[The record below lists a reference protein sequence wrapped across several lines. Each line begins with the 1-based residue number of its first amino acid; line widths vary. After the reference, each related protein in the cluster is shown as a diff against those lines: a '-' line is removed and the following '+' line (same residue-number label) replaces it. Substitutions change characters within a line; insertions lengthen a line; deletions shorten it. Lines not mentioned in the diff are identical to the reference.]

1 MKYNPVKFN
10 SEVVKRFWQ
19 QGYRSP
25 TEISRKTNVPLRSCE
40 RYIGQLR
47 KNGQIRA
54 IHRSGRPRKTLPKMH
69 RQIGKIVNLNH
80 FTTAIEIKAQLA
92 KTYPEIEISE
102 LSRLVYTAVLP
113 RRHDND
119 PKHTSKDVRADLEM
133 QLPNRVLFWPSYSPD
148 LNPIENIWA
157 ILKRN
162 VEKKVKAI
170 IAHKKI
176 SLKRFLLQ

>member
-1 MKYNPVKFN
+1 M
-10 SEVVKRFWQ
+10 Q
-19 QGYRSP
+19 
-25 TEISRKTNVPLRSCE
+25 C
-40 RYIGQLR
+40 
-47 KNGQIRA
+47 
-54 IHRSGRPRKTLPKMH
+54 
-69 RQIGKIVNLNH
+69 QIGKIINRNY

-102 LSRLVYTAVLP
+102 QTICNELSRLGYTAVLP
-113 RRHDND
+113 RRHDNN

-133 QLPNRVLFWPSYSPD
+133 QLPNRVLSWPSYSPD

-170 IAHKKI
+170 NSTQKNI
-176 SLKRFLLQ
+176 SQAIFITIVKEE